1 MTGRIIPL
9 RGDQHREIQTLL
21 PWYVAGGLD
30 EAERARVKAHLD
42 RCAEC
47 RAELTDERRLAA
59 ELSALPAETGD
70 VEHGWALISQQL
82 EREESRQETGRA
94 AVAPT
99 PARAR
104 RPSRDSR
111 SRGRRSDPAG
121 RVRWRDWAIAA
132 QLVLIAGLGVQVWR
146 MGQQPAQYHALG
158 AAPANQAANVV
169 VIFRPETP
177 ERDLRQILQSNAA
190 RLVDGPTVA
199 DAYLLHVPAPNRAA
213 VLTRLRGQTQVL
225 LAEPVDG
232 GAGR

>member
-9 RGDQHREIQTLL
+9 HGDEHRDIQTLL

-30 EAERARVKAHLD
+30 EAERAKVKAHLD
-42 RCAEC
+42 RCADC
-47 RAELTDERRLAA
+47 RAELQNERRMAA
-59 ELSALPAETGD
+59 EVAALPGEAGD
-70 VEHGWALISQQL
+70 VEHGWALISRQL
-82 EREESRQETGRA
+82 DREEQGQAPAAPRQPVSPRRASRP
-94 AVAPT
+94 V
-99 PARAR
+99 
-104 RPSRDSR
+104 
-111 SRGRRSDPAG
+111 G

-146 MGQQPAQYHALG
+146 LAQPAAQYHALG
-158 AAPANQAANVV
+158 AAPANLAANVV

-177 ERDLRQILQSNAA
+177 ERDLRQILQSNDA

-199 DAYLLHVPAPNRAA
+199 DAYLLHVPTPTRTA
-213 VLTRLRGQTQVL
+213 VLARLRRQTQVV